1 MKACDITQ
9 LKQEIFEELKQE
21 IFEELKSQLT
31 IFIEGK
37 FEEMNN
43 STVT

>member
-43 STVT
+43 STST